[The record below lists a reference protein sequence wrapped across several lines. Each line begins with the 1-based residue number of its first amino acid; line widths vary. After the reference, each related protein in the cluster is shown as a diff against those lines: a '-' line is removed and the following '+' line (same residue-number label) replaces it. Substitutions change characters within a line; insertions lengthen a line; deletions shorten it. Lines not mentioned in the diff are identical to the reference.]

1 MSPGYKL
8 HSVVTRE
15 ICRIISRN
23 DLRSVGRQWSTGV
36 EFVVRIINN
45 DRPSSTQGAAPL
57 VNINKISQATSNN
70 IQLWT
75 TNYFLILS
83 NRWQLSQPWAL
94 CYCNQGS
101 TAKHSFWNDFVTMP
115 SCGQSVNLWLW
126 RCCLFVLFLH
136 GTLTSYTSY
145 LRSDQMMIWGLIL
158 PLSSVPYVM
167 LVVVEVVRLEI
178 LPISVH
184 SRPLAP
190 LLPPSLP
197 PYFTF
202 QQVASSP
209 QQCQDAACP
218 TAAPT
223 QPLLVS
229 PQPPFFNLLST
240 TTVSQPL
247 QSLGKSGEDFICD
260 VFVLIIGGQSGNCI
274 LSSLDDKMLVR
285 SSLLLTN

>member
-1 MSPGYKL
+1 
-8 HSVVTRE
+8 
-15 ICRIISRN
+15 
-23 DLRSVGRQWSTGV
+23 
-36 EFVVRIINN
+36 
-45 DRPSSTQGAAPL
+45 
-57 VNINKISQATSNN
+57 
-70 IQLWT
+70 
-75 TNYFLILS
+75 
-83 NRWQLSQPWAL
+83 
-94 CYCNQGS
+94 
-101 TAKHSFWNDFVTMP
+101 MP

-190 LLPPSLP
+190 SFLPPSLP
-197 PYFTF
+197 TLH
-202 QQVASSP
+202 SSRSPPAPNSAKTRPARLLP
-209 QQCQDAACP
+209 QHS
-218 TAAPT
+218 
-223 QPLLVS
+223 LYLHRHS
-229 PQPPFFNLLST
+229 HLSSLLS
-240 TTVSQPL
+240 SQPL